1 MTRQLGPS
9 KSPNRHVPRCGG
21 LSSQSG
27 AWYSTFVTIDT
38 DAGFEIF
45 AVTADKGIRAWGAD
59 PAAVFRQAARA
70 LWSLMI
76 DPLPVERRQMIAVTV
91 EAADREALLVAW
103 LNELLYLY
111 EAKGLIGKDCSVVSW
126 SDTRLDTEVWG
137 EAVDRTRHVVLGHVK
152 AVTYHQLYV
161 GPSAGRWEARVVVD
175 V

>member
-1 MTRQLGPS
+1 
-9 KSPNRHVPRCGG
+9 
-21 LSSQSG
+21 
-27 AWYSTFVTIDT
+27 VTIEA

-59 PAAVFRQAARA
+59 PAVVFREAARA

-76 DPLPVERRQMIAVTV
+76 DSATVERRRMIPVTV

-111 EAKGLIGKDCSVVSW
+111 EAKGFIGKDSSVVSW
-126 SDTRLDTEVWG
+126 SDTRVDTEIWG

-161 GPSAGRWEARVVVD
+161 GPSVGGWEARVVVD